1 MRWWETSVGGAARGR
16 IIGLLRRGER
26 SVEELAAALDVTDN
40 AVRAQL
46 QILEREGLV
55 RQARVRRAGVVGK
68 PPTLYEIA
76 PETEP
81 LLSSAYAPML
91 RAVLESLGDRVS
103 AQTLNAIM
111 RDAGAKLVAASQPQ
125 LPDERSNDLESGVRA
140 AAALLASLGA
150 EVDVDRDGDG
160 WVIRGYACPL
170 AEAVRAQP
178 KTCRA
183 VEALVSNVAGAPA
196 HEHCERGDSVRCR
209 FEIRTK

>member
-76 PETEP
+76 PDTEP

-91 RAVLESLGDRVS
+91 RAVLEALGDRVS
-103 AQTLNAIM
+103 PQTLSAIL
-111 RDAGAKLVAASQPQ
+111 RHARATLVSAVESPSG
-125 LPDERSNDLESGVRA
+125 ETDLESGVRA
-140 AAALLASLGA
+140 AAAVLASLGA
-150 EVDVDRDGDG
+150 EVDV
-160 WVIRGYACPL
+160 
-170 AEAVRAQP
+170 
-178 KTCRA
+178 
-183 VEALVSNVAGAPA
+183 
-196 HEHCERGDSVRCR
+196 ER
-209 FEIRTK
+209 E

>member
-26 SVEELAAALDVTDN
+26 SVEELAAALEVTDN

-46 QILEREGLV
+46 QILEREGVV
-55 RQARVRRAGVVGK
+55 RQARIRHAGVVGK

-103 AQTLNAIM
+103 PQTLNAIM
-111 RDAGAKLVAASQPQ
+111 RDAGAKLVSRVESSTGEQN
-125 LPDERSNDLESGVRA
+125 DDLESGVRA

-150 EVDVDRDGDG
+150 EVDVERDGDG
-160 WVIRGYACPL
+160 WLIRGYACPL
-170 AEAVRAQP
+170 AEAVRAEP

-183 VEALVSNVAGAPA
+183 VEALVSDVAGAPA
-196 HEHCERGDSVRCR
+196 HERCERGDSVRCR

>member
-76 PETEP
+76 PDTEP

-91 RAVLESLGDRVS
+91 RAVLEALGDRVS
-103 AQTLNAIM
+103 PQTLSAIM
-111 RDAGAKLVAASQPQ
+111 RDAGAKLVSAVESPRG
-125 LPDERSNDLESGVRA
+125 ETDLESGVRA
-140 AAALLASLGA
+140 AAAVLASLGA
-150 EVDVDRDGDG
+150 EVDVEREGDG

-196 HEHCERGDSVRCR
+196 HERCERGDAVRCR

>member
-55 RQARVRRAGVVGK
+55 RQARVRHAGVVGK
-68 PPTLYEIA
+68 PPTLYQIA

-81 LLSSAYAPML
+81 LLSSAYAPTL
-91 RAVLESLGDRVS
+91 RALLEALGERVS
-103 AQTLNAIM
+103 PQTLNAIM
-111 RDAGAKLVAASQPQ
+111 RDVGARLTAASGTSPNTSKHDLEAGA
-125 LPDERSNDLESGVRA
+125 RA
-140 AAALLASLGA
+140 AAAVLASLGA
-150 EVDVDRDGDG
+150 EVDVEREGDG